1 MLIAL
6 PLIGCATVRVTDPPR
21 TADEQF
27 LEGVAIR
34 QAVGDLSF
42 VALRDQKIYVDS
54 KYLYDGNFPSAAQSF
69 LLGEL
74 RNRLLIE
81 GASLAETRDDCEIVL
96 EVRSEVI
103 GVNRQDF
110 LLGISGTNTPVGS
123 ADVGSTNVPIILPE
137 LAIIKSRKQFGYAS
151 VSITAY
157 FKNTGEIVASSG
169 PFVGKTKRT
178 DYWFLGIGP
187 STTGNIP
194 PAQE

>member
-1 MLIAL
+1 M
-6 PLIGCATVRVTDPPR
+6 
-21 TADEQF
+21 
-27 LEGVAIR
+27 
-34 QAVGDLSF
+34 
-42 VALRDQKIYVDS
+42 
-54 KYLYDGNFPSAAQSF
+54 
-69 LLGEL
+69 

-81 GASLAETRDDCEIVL
+81 GSSLAETRDDCQVVL
-96 EVRSEVI
+96 EVRAGVI

-137 LAIIKSRKQFGYAS
+137 LAIIKNRKQRGYAS

-157 FKNTGEIVASSG
+157 FKDTGEVVTSSG
-169 PFVGKTKRT
+169 PFVGKTERT